1 MAKLGVGIVGC
12 GHNGGNH
19 ARVWSTIEEAAIVG
33 VYDVNDAAAAE
44 RAGELGVRAF
54 ASLEEMVAEPAVEAV
69 DVVTSGS
76 HRDTAVI
83 AAEAGKHVMVE
94 NPFSV
99 TVREAD
105 DMIAA
110 AERSGINLMYA
121 QTWRF
126 MPYGAKTRQ
135 LIEAGEIGD
144 PVSITAAF
152 ITERVRRGLLWH
164 RQLSEGGGF
173 FMYEG
178 THFFDQVKWLM
189 GSEIETVYAAGL
201 GTYLLEGDGE
211 DNGLATYRFENG
223 TFGTLHNGSSN
234 PGARIAGWTIVGTG
248 GIIDVKDETV
258 RLGKGRLEDR
268 PDRRRQRLRGGVP
281 RVHGEHRGGPPTVMR
296 RPRRPSFHSSRRRGP
311 GVPRDRPTGQNLGL
325 RLVPTSALALSG
337 AVDSRVSC
345 PIVFQS
351 VPSLSERWNTF
362 PKNGTPSVPRPV
374 SEMEQGGT
382 KWNRGVPFHVDGNV
396 WTVIRVIQ

>member
-1 MAKLGVGIVGC
+1 MTKLGVGIVGC
-12 GHNGGNH
+12 GRNGGNH
-19 ARVWSTIEEAAIVG
+19 ARVWSNIEEAAIVG
-33 VYDVNDAAAAE
+33 VYDVNERAAAE

-54 ASLEEMVAEPAVEAV
+54 ASLEELVSEPAVEAV

-110 AERSGINLMYA
+110 AERSGVNLMYA

-126 MPYGAKTRQ
+126 MSYGSKTRQ

-144 PVSITAAF
+144 PVSITAVF

-248 GIIDVKDETV
+248 GIIDVKDNTV
-258 RLGKGRLEDR
+258 RLGKGDWK
-268 PDRRRQRLRGGVP
+268 
-281 RVHGEHRGGPPTVMR
+281 T
-296 RPRRPSFHSSRRRGP
+296 
-311 GVPRDRPTGQNLGL
+311 
-325 RLVPTSALALSG
+325 VPTDGPNGFEVEFREFMASIAEGRPPSCDGRDGRRSTAAAAAVRESHETGLPVRISG
-337 AVDSRVSC
+337 
-345 PIVFQS
+345 
-351 VPSLSERWNTF
+351 
-362 PKNGTPSVPRPV
+362 
-374 SEMEQGGT
+374 
-382 KWNRGVPFHVDGNV
+382 
-396 WTVIRVIQ
+396 

>member
-1 MAKLGVGIVGC
+1 
-12 GHNGGNH
+12 
-19 ARVWSTIEEAAIVG
+19 
-33 VYDVNDAAAAE
+33 
-44 RAGELGVRAF
+44 
-54 ASLEEMVAEPAVEAV
+54 
-69 DVVTSGS
+69 
-76 HRDTAVI
+76 
-83 AAEAGKHVMVE
+83 MVE

-110 AERSGINLMYA
+110 AERSGVNLMYA

-258 RLGKGRLEDR
+258 RLGKGDWKTV
-268 PDRRRQRLRGGVP
+268 PDGRRQRLRGGVP
-281 RVHGEHRGGPPTVMR
+281 RVHGEHSGGAPAVMR
-296 RPRRPSFHSSRRRGP
+296 RPRRPPLHRGGGRGQ
-311 GVPRDRPTGQNLGL
+311 GVARDGPAGQNLGL
-325 RLVPTSALALSG
+325 RLARRAALVSVEWDFRVRCPKIRPKLSSSRGCWDARKMGQVVSHPWRGTVRGKSAPVFIWG
-337 AVDSRVSC
+337 MNWSC
-345 PIVFQS
+345 D
-351 VPSLSERWNTF
+351 ND
-362 PKNGTPSVPRPV
+362 
-374 SEMEQGGT
+374 QGL
-382 KWNRGVPFHVDGNV
+382 V
-396 WTVIRVIQ
+396 

>member
-33 VYDVNDAAAAE
+33 VYDVNDAAAAQ

-268 PDRRRQRLRGGVP
+268 PDRRPQRLRGRVP
-281 RVHGEHRGGPPTVMR
+281 RVHGEHRGGAPAVMR

-311 GVPRDRPTGQNLGL
+311 GVPRDRPAGQNL
-325 RLVPTSALALSG
+325 RLSRTRTSSLAASTSAPG
-337 AVDSRVSC
+337 APGRRMS
-345 PIVFQS
+345 P
-351 VPSLSERWNTF
+351 F
-362 PKNGTPSVPRPV
+362 PKPV
-374 SEMEQGGT
+374 HPE
-382 KWNRGVPFHVDGNV
+382 
-396 WTVIRVIQ
+396 

>member
-1 MAKLGVGIVGC
+1 MRRNGIPGVPEETEMAKLGVGIVGC
-12 GHNGGNH
+12 GRNGGNH

-54 ASLEEMVAEPAVEAV
+54 ASLEELVAEPAVEAV

-99 TVREAD
+99 TVQEAD

-126 MPYGAKTRQ
+126 MPYGSKTRQ

-164 RQLSEGGGF
+164 RQLSQGGGF

-258 RLGKGRLEDR
+258 RLGKGDWK
-268 PDRRRQRLRGGVP
+268 
-281 RVHGEHRGGPPTVMR
+281 T
-296 RPRRPSFHSSRRRGP
+296 
-311 GVPRDRPTGQNLGL
+311 
-325 RLVPTSALALSG
+325 VPTDG
-337 AVDSRVSC
+337 V
-345 PIVFQS
+345 
-351 VPSLSERWNTF
+351 
-362 PKNGTPSVPRPV
+362 NGFEVEFREFMASIAEGRTPSCDGYDGRRSTAAAAAVRESHETGLPV
-374 SEMEQGGT
+374 RISA
-382 KWNRGVPFHVDGNV
+382 
-396 WTVIRVIQ
+396 